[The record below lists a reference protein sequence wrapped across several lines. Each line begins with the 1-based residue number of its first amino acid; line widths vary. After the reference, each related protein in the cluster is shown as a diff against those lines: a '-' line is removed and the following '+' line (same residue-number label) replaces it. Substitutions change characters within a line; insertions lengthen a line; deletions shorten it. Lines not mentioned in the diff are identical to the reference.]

1 MKQRKNRKIRSH
13 IPKEKRFMKKA
24 PITLLLSAISL
35 FATAKTINNN
45 SSAELGTENGPAP
58 GFKFENIQI
67 SRKEVK
73 ANPDRI
79 YYPVTVSGGNPG
91 KCVMLPGYKGL
102 RSYRFSLEDFYIH
115 DACEVEI
122 SFDAKAGPNENGNYT
137 PNQLFRIDFR
147 ANTDYDKDRYYPMI
161 NGFGFRPTDQWQR
174 FSKRFKIKGY
184 TNFYSIWVLTG
195 TRDEINTLYLDN
207 FRFTRIDAPAKPQ
220 DEYAV
225 TFDKVTSLYRTGEP
239 VKMTFRAIL
248 DSREKTISGKAE
260 IRIFHDQKQA
270 AVLPVT
276 LTRQADGV
284 YEGSVRWKPEQYG
297 AFAAHLNLNGFAPER
312 IGGDFAIIHDPVDH
326 PRFSPGWALGSN
338 TDNGI
343 HFYTGDPL
351 ETTFICLA
359 GGFEKLFRDMRL
371 SGQAL
376 GRVWGYWRAVEPEQG
391 KFRKEPLDNAI
402 QMMKKYRIEPVFC
415 LVGSFNTRT
424 NIQEVLKRGRQ
435 GFPPYLAKWHKVT
448 KDNRDGVL
456 MVPVKDVYD
465 RYLEFVLNSWKDDVK
480 IWEMSNEPGL
490 LIHPPEGH
498 AKWFID
504 LCKYTYETIKKVQP
518 DSIVL
523 GNGVTGDFGMNIVGW
538 CQQLNRANPDY
549 VNWLDGIAF
558 HPYNCG
564 LDYMNGMY
572 FRYRDVVRD
581 ISNTLKVKKPL
592 WNTENYYLQ
601 TAYSKQINYYL
612 NKERFG
618 ANEIARQFLDGF
630 LNGVKATVANTPT
643 AFYRQVNVNGLAAP
657 NDVFAA
663 TNALSVLLKD
673 MDSVRELP
681 LSRWVRAGLFQSKD
695 GKKALGFLYDMR
707 PSGSI
712 WIPGNASAQV
722 LDIYGNPVK
731 ETKYKLKFEPYYV
744 AGTPVEV
751 EKLLN
756 GSKFQLQNPVE
767 IRARRFGKTIFF
779 EGKNLTG
786 LPIEIE
792 SAIGSLPVEF
802 SFRQNPNRSIIA
814 VEDFN
819 EPLTGIP
826 QIPETPAYSLPAR
839 IDLENGSSAELSF
852 DGKHL
857 IVKADVKD
865 STPRPGK
872 VFHEGSCIELFLD
885 KQPFSNLDLNATYPL
900 QFYGTPTGGKGALKR
915 GKKQNNPFEFRTEKT
930 SSGYQTEFRIPIQEE
945 YIGIDLIVTRSDG
958 AKERI
963 RGIRGMSFKERFHYP
978 LFLTG
983 KKEFLKN
990 GSFEQER
997 FGEPDFWFHDVRFST
1012 KFLCAGKTG
1021 YTGKGMCV
1029 EVFREQ
1035 TVPAVIHQ
1043 RVELPAGKYSRARLT
1058 FLAKMENVKTGSE
1071 GKGKHGLFIRA
1082 LMNRG
1087 GQNYAEAFLKKD
1099 IVNNG
1104 DWKLYQIP
1112 IELKNNTD
1120 FLTVELGLGSATTG
1134 KVTFD
1139 NVKLEFK

>member
-1 MKQRKNRKIRSH
+1 
-13 IPKEKRFMKKA
+13 MKKA

-73 ANPDRI
+73 VNPDRI
-79 YYPVTVSGGNPG
+79 YYPATVSGGNPG
-91 KCVMLPGYKGL
+91 KCIMLTGYRGL

-122 SFDAKAGPNENGNYT
+122 SFDAKAGPNEDGKYT

-147 ANTDYDKDRYYPMI
+147 ANTDYDRDKHYPMI
-161 NGFGFRPTDQWQR
+161 SGFGFRPDNQWKR
-174 FSKRFKIKGY
+174 FSRRFKIKGY
-184 TNFYSIWVLTG
+184 TNFYSIWVLPG
-195 TRDEINTLYLDN
+195 VRQEINTLYLDN
-207 FRFTRIDAPAKPQ
+207 FRFARVDAPAKPQ

-225 TFDKVTSLYRTGEP
+225 TFDKLTSLYRTGDA

-248 DSREKTISGKAE
+248 DSQEKRISGKADL
-260 IRIFHDQKQA
+260 RFFHDQKLA
-270 AVLPVT
+270 ASLPVT
-276 LTRQADGV
+276 LTRQPDGI
-284 YEGSVRWKPEQYG
+284 YEGSVLWKPELHG
-297 AFAAHLNLNGFAPER
+297 AFSAQLNLKGFAPER

-338 TDNGI
+338 TENGI

-359 GGFEKLFRDMRL
+359 GGVEKTFRDMRL
-371 SGQAL
+371 SGQSL

-391 KFRKEPLDNAI
+391 QFRREPLDNTI
-402 QMMKKYRIEPVFC
+402 RMMKKYRIEPVFC

-456 MVPVKDVYD
+456 MVPVQGVYD
-465 RYLEFVLNSWKDDVK
+465 RYLDFVLNTWKDDVK

-504 LCKYTYETIKKVQP
+504 LCRYTYETIKKVQP

-581 ISNTLKVKKPL
+581 ISRTLKVKKPL

-681 LSRWVRAGLFQSKD
+681 LSRWVRAGLFQSRD

-707 PSGSI
+707 PSGST
-712 WIPGNASAQV
+712 WIPGRASTQI

-731 ETKYKLKFEPYYV
+731 GMEFNLKFEPYYV
-744 AGTPVEV
+744 TGTPAEV
-751 EKLLN
+751 EK
-756 GSKFQLQNPVE
+756 QLRHSEFRLRNPVK
-767 IRARRFGKTIFF
+767 IRARRFGSTTFF
-779 EGKNLTG
+779 EGRNMTG

-792 SAIGSLPVEF
+792 SKIGSLPVQF
-802 SFRQNPNRSIIA
+802 SFRQDPVRSTVG
-814 VEDFN
+814 VEGFQT
-819 EPLTGIP
+819 PLTGIP
-826 QIPETPAYSLPAR
+826 LIPDTPAVSLPANME
-839 IDLENGSSAELSF
+839 LENGSSAEVSS

-857 IVKADVKD
+857 IVKVEVKEAN
-865 STPRPGK
+865 PRTGK
-872 VFHEGSCIELFLD
+872 VFHEGSCVELFLD
-885 KQPFSNLDLNATYPL
+885 EQPFRDLDLNATYPL
-900 QFYGTPTGGKGALKR
+900 QFYGTPTGGKGVLKR
-915 GKKQNNPFEFRTEKT
+915 GKAQKEPFEFQVQKT
-930 SSGYQTEFRIPIQEE
+930 ASGYQTVFRIPVQSE
-945 YIGIDLIVTRSDG
+945 YLGIDLIVTRGNGS
-958 AKERI
+958 KERI
-963 RGIRGMSFKERFHYP
+963 KGVRGMSFKERFHYP
-978 LFLTG
+978 LIRTG
-983 KKEFLKN
+983 KGELLKN
-990 GSFEQER
+990 GSFERTR
-997 FGEPDFWFHDVRFST
+997 FGSPDFWFHDVRFGT
-1012 KFLCAGKTG
+1012 RFLCTEKSG
-1021 YTGKGMCV
+1021 YTGNGMSV
-1029 EVFREQ
+1029 ELSREQ
-1035 TVPAVIHQ
+1035 TVPAVIYQ
-1043 RVELPAGKYSRARLT
+1043 RVEFPAGKYRYAVLS
-1058 FLAKMENVKTGSE
+1058 FLAKMEKIKISSE
-1071 GKGKHGLFIRA
+1071 GKGKHGLFIRTI
-1082 LMNRG
+1082 MNRH

-1099 IVNNG
+1099 IADNG
-1104 DWKLYQIP
+1104 GWKLYQIP
-1112 IELKNNTD
+1112 VELKNNTD

-1134 KVTFD
+1134 KATFD
-1139 NVKLEFK
+1139 NVRLELK